1 MQVSCKLMVEKQNEN
16 ILAEVSML
24 ERTRRDYE
32 TSVKDDLARYAQAIE
47 SAVDG
52 KNFQTAAELMEQN
65 WASAWFSLG
74 PVKTSQILHQLPH
87 DVLRSQPVLGALREM
102 LTFSTSEDVDSSVF
116 LTGIDFSDTQ
126 QVQLLTLIRAGSYRL
141 TGRITEALDQL
152 KQFDHQLGVMQPL
165 IISPGGSELHVTVQI
180 GVTAMLAGDFT
191 QALASFTRAQ
201 MHSTIPKFAFLT
213 RDALVKSAL
222 IHACFGNTTT
232 AISLL
237 KREQHIKRTSS
248 WVERHIDAHRDLS
261 LAILK
266 STDPEEALQ
275 TLQAI
280 SLQDIGELW
289 PFYIVA
295 LHRALEASGHQDELE
310 HQLEMFDSMEVPRR
324 DGDGFSG
331 SVIPLK
337 RALLAMQSGRGAAA
351 QEFLDRADQSFLY
364 TQLLQA
370 AAHVYAGRTQQAI
383 QDVTRLRA
391 NTRGFRL
398 LEIRRL
404 AILAAAQYQ
413 SNETEDCLDTLQRA
427 REVPRGL
434 SQHEL
439 ILFSPE
445 TRELAL
451 KHVTGWPT
459 DQDCPSAFLTGL
471 PRPGHALTDRE
482 VEILQL
488 LSQDLT
494 RAEMAEAMFISVN
507 TLKTHLKSVYRKL
520 QVSTASDAVLGAQR
534 RGLL

>member
-1 MQVSCKLMVEKQNEN
+1 MP
-16 ILAEVSML
+16 
-24 ERTRRDYE
+24 ERPGTDSE
-32 TSVKDDLARYAQAIE
+32 TAIQDDLARYAQAIE
-47 SAVDG
+47 AAVDG
-52 KNFQTAAELMEQN
+52 KDFLRAAELLEHD
-65 WASAWFSLG
+65 WASAWFSLE
-74 PVKTSQILHQLPH
+74 PVKTSEILYQLPPEI
-87 DVLRSQPVLGALREM
+87 LRNQPVLGALREM
-102 LTFSTSEDVDSSVF
+102 LTSGAAEGVDSSAF
-116 LTGIDFSDTQ
+116 LTGIDFKDPR
-126 QVQLLTLIRAGSYRL
+126 QVLLLTMIRAGSYRI
-141 TGRITEALDQL
+141 TGRITEALDQF
-152 KQFDHQLGVMQPL
+152 KQFGQQLGVMQPL
-165 IISPGGSELHVTVQI
+165 VVSPGGWELHVTVQV

-237 KREQHIKRTSS
+237 KREQRITRTSS

-261 LAILK
+261 RALLE
-266 STDPEEALQ
+266 STGAEEALRN
-275 TLQAI
+275 LQAI

-295 LHRALEASGHQDELE
+295 LHRVLEASGHLDELE
-310 HQLEMFDSMEVPRR
+310 HQLEMFDSIEFPRR
-324 DGDGFSG
+324 DGDGLSG

-337 RALLAMQSGRGAAA
+337 RALLAMKSGRGAEA
-351 QEFLDRADQSFLY
+351 QELLDRADQSFPY

-370 AAHVYAGRTQQAI
+370 AAHVYAGRTQQAL
-383 QDVTRLRA
+383 QEVTRLRA

-413 SNETEDCLDTLQRA
+413 SNEVEDCLDTLQRA
-427 REVPRGL
+427 TEVPRGL
-434 SQHEL
+434 SPHETL
-439 ILFSPE
+439 LFSPE

-451 KHVTGWPT
+451 KQVAGWPA
-459 DQDCPSAFLTGL
+459 DHDGPSAFLTGL
-471 PRPGHALTDRE
+471 PKPGLALTERE

-488 LSQDLT
+488 LSQGLT
-494 RAEMAEAMFISVN
+494 RAEMADEMFISVN